1 MTAACVL
8 LVLGLFL
15 TLFFWRLARNRREDR
30 EIEIGRQRLKTARR
44 QWRKDQV
51 ILQLRMLGF
60 LFLFLGAF
68 MLFVAWQTG
77 NGWKGPLWAGAMSME
92 FILAVLACFG
102 LALLLELFF
111 FLGGCKKKG
120 KREAGGYFSPV
131 GTGSFPSECFGN
143 DGAFIGGYREHAA
156 DVEIITQP

>member
-15 TLFFWRLARNRREDR
+15 TLFFWRLARRRREDR
-30 EIEIGRQRLKTARR
+30 EIEIGRQRLKAARR

-68 MLFVAWQTG
+68 MLFMAWQTG

-111 FLGGCKKKG
+111 LWAAAKRKEKG
-120 KREAGGYFSPV
+120 KPVDILARWEPGASPV
-131 GTGSFPSECFGN
+131 NVLGMMAPLLAAIGS
-143 DGAFIGGYREHAA
+143 
-156 DVEIITQP
+156 TLLTLKL

>member
-15 TLFFWRLARNRREDR
+15 TLFFWRLARRSREDR
-30 EIEIGRQRLKTARR
+30 EIEIGRQRLKAARR

-111 FLGGCKKKG
+111 LWAAAKRKEKG
-120 KREAGGYFSPV
+120 KPV
-131 GTGSFPSECFGN
+131 DILARWGPGASAVNVLGMMALLLAAIGS
-143 DGAFIGGYREHAA
+143 
-156 DVEIITQP
+156 TLLTLKL

>member
-8 LVLGLFL
+8 LALGLFL
-15 TLFFWRLARNRREDR
+15 TLFFWRLARRRREDR
-30 EIEIGRQRLKTARR
+30 KIEIGRQRLKAARR
-44 QWRKDQV
+44 QWQKAQV

-68 MLFVAWQTG
+68 MLFLAWQTG

-111 FLGGCKKKG
+111 LWAAAKRKEKG
-120 KREAGGYFSPV
+120 KPV
-131 GTGSFPSECFGN
+131 DILARWGPGASAVNVLGMMALLLAAIGS
-143 DGAFIGGYREHAA
+143 
-156 DVEIITQP
+156 TLLTLKL

>member
-1 MTAACVL
+1 M
-8 LVLGLFL
+8 
-15 TLFFWRLARNRREDR
+15 
-30 EIEIGRQRLKTARR
+30 
-44 QWRKDQV
+44 

-111 FLGGCKKKG
+111 LWAAAKRKEKG
-120 KREAGGYFSPV
+120 KPVDILARWGPGASPV
-131 GTGSFPSECFGN
+131 NVLGMMALLLAAIGS
-143 DGAFIGGYREHAA
+143 
-156 DVEIITQP
+156 TLLTLKL

>member
-8 LVLGLFL
+8 LALGLFL
-15 TLFFWRLARNRREDR
+15 TLFFWRLARRRREDR
-30 EIEIGRQRLKTARR
+30 EIEIGRQRLKAARR

-102 LALLLELFF
+102 LELLLELFF
-111 FLGGCKKKG
+111 LWAAAKRKEKG
-120 KREAGGYFSPV
+120 KPV
-131 GTGSFPSECFGN
+131 DILARWGPGASAVNVLGMMALLLAAIGS
-143 DGAFIGGYREHAA
+143 
-156 DVEIITQP
+156 TLLTLKL

>member
-15 TLFFWRLARNRREDR
+15 TLFFWRLARRRREDR
-30 EIEIGRQRLKTARR
+30 EIEIGRQRLKAARR

-111 FLGGCKKKG
+111 LWAAAKRKEKG
-120 KREAGGYFSPV
+120 KPV
-131 GTGSFPSECFGN
+131 DILARWGPGASAVNVLGMMALLLAAIGS
-143 DGAFIGGYREHAA
+143 
-156 DVEIITQP
+156 TLLTLTL

>member
-15 TLFFWRLARNRREDR
+15 TLFFWRLARRRREDR
-30 EIEIGRQRLKTARR
+30 EIEIGRQRLKAARR

-111 FLGGCKKKG
+111 LWAAAKRKEKG
-120 KREAGGYFSPV
+120 KPVDILARWGPGASPV
-131 GTGSFPSECFGN
+131 NVLGMMAPLLAAIGS
-143 DGAFIGGYREHAA
+143 
-156 DVEIITQP
+156 TLLTLKL

>member
-8 LVLGLFL
+8 LALGLFL
-15 TLFFWRLARNRREDR
+15 TLFFWRLARRRREDR
-30 EIEIGRQRLKTARR
+30 KIEIGRQRLKAARR
-44 QWRKDQV
+44 QWQKAQV

-68 MLFVAWQTG
+68 MLFMAWQTG

-111 FLGGCKKKG
+111 LWAAAKRKEKG
-120 KREAGGYFSPV
+120 KPV
-131 GTGSFPSECFGN
+131 DILARWGPGASAVNVLGMMALLLAAIGS
-143 DGAFIGGYREHAA
+143 
-156 DVEIITQP
+156 TLLTLKL

>member
-15 TLFFWRLARNRREDR
+15 TLFFWRLARHRREDR
-30 EIEIGRQRLKTARR
+30 EIEIGRQRLKAARR

-51 ILQLRMLGF
+51 SLQLRMLGF

-111 FLGGCKKKG
+111 LWAAAKRKEKG
-120 KREAGGYFSPV
+120 KPVDILARWGPGASPV
-131 GTGSFPSECFGN
+131 NVLGMMALLLAAIGS
-143 DGAFIGGYREHAA
+143 
-156 DVEIITQP
+156 TLLTLKL

>member
-15 TLFFWRLARNRREDR
+15 TLFFWRLARRRREDR
-30 EIEIGRQRLKTARR
+30 EIEIGRQRLKAARR

-111 FLGGCKKKG
+111 LWAAAKRKEKG
-120 KREAGGYFSPV
+120 KPV
-131 GTGSFPSECFGN
+131 HILARWGPGASAVNVLGMMALLLAAIGS
-143 DGAFIGGYREHAA
+143 
-156 DVEIITQP
+156 TLLTLKL

>member
-15 TLFFWRLARNRREDR
+15 TLFFWRLARRRREDR
-30 EIEIGRQRLKTARR
+30 EIEIGRQRLKAARR

-111 FLGGCKKKG
+111 LWVAAKRKEKG
-120 KREAGGYFSPV
+120 KPV
-131 GTGSFPSECFGN
+131 DILARWGPGASAVNVLGMMAPLLAAIGS
-143 DGAFIGGYREHAA
+143 
-156 DVEIITQP
+156 TLLTLKL

>member
-15 TLFFWRLARNRREDR
+15 TLFFWRLARRRREDR
-30 EIEIGRQRLKTARR
+30 EIEIGRQRLKAARR

-111 FLGGCKKKG
+111 LWAAAKRKEKG
-120 KREAGGYFSPV
+120 KPV
-131 GTGSFPSECFGN
+131 DILARWGPGASAVNVLGMMALLLAAIGS
-143 DGAFIGGYREHAA
+143 
-156 DVEIITQP
+156 TLLTLKL

>member
-8 LVLGLFL
+8 LALGLFL
-15 TLFFWRLARNRREDR
+15 TLFFWRLARRRREDR
-30 EIEIGRQRLKTARR
+30 EIEIGRQRLKAARR

-111 FLGGCKKKG
+111 LWAAAKRKEKG
-120 KREAGGYFSPV
+120 KPVDILARWGPGASPV
-131 GTGSFPSECFGN
+131 NVLGMMAPLLAAIGS
-143 DGAFIGGYREHAA
+143 
-156 DVEIITQP
+156 TLLTLKL